1 MIVVGDSGSGKSSLI
16 QAYVRN
22 TFKEDQQRIIL
33 DVYKGQRKIQ
43 SDKLIDL
50 EIHDTSAEDN

>member
-1 MIVVGDSGSGKSSLI
+1 MVIVGDSGSGKSSLI